1 MHEKLGAFACLL
13 ACLVSLSPAA
23 AARRDGWM
31 REEDAGCLGPD
42 KIGRGNKYWHTQ
54 ELERESWGGLGLVV
68 GGEKQ

>member
-1 MHEKLGAFACLL
+1 MGEIGAGGFACLL
-13 ACLVSLSPAA
+13 GVAVTWLAA
-23 AARRDGWM
+23 GSDGWM
-31 REEDAGCLGPD
+31 REDARCVGPD